1 MNDGGITN
9 SGATPYLQRLMQF
22 SWQRNTLLQDAVA
35 NLDTPGYRPVDVRP
49 EAFQTAMKAARARQT
64 SGGTPVVRGD
74 GVFADTRE
82 IAFEAAGIRLNPN
95 PTHENLLFHDDN
107 DRNMERVMQDVS
119 ENVLMFRLASE
130 LFRREHDLLR
140 SAIRERP

>member
-1 MNDGGITN
+1 MSDGGISN

-22 SWQRNTLLQDAVA
+22 AWKRNTLLQDNVA
-35 NLDTPGYRPVDVRP
+35 NLDTPGYRPVDVST
-49 EAFQTAMKAARARQT
+49 EGFQDAMKAARARQMG
-64 SGGTPVVRGD
+64 GGTPVVRGS

-82 IAFEAAGIRLNPN
+82 IAFEAAGIQLSPQ
-95 PTHENLLFHDDN
+95 PSHENLLFHDDN
-107 DRNMERVMQDVS
+107 DRNLERVMQDVS

-130 LFRREHDLLR
+130 LFRREHDMLR

>member
-1 MNDGGITN
+1 MTDGGMARTG
-9 SGATPYLQRLMQF
+9 SLPYLQRLMQF

-35 NLDTPGYRPVDVRP
+35 NLDTPGHQPLDVRP
-49 EAFQTAMKAARARQT
+49 EAFQEAMKAARDRQAGVGLPSIGAGTLFHDT
-64 SGGTPVVRGD
+64 S
-74 GVFADTRE
+74 E
-82 IAFEAAGIRLNPN
+82 IAFEESGVRLTPRAA
-95 PTHENLLFHDDN
+95 HENLLFHDGN
-107 DRNMERVMQDVS
+107 DRNLERIMQKVG

>member
-1 MNDGGITN
+1 MSDGGIAS

-22 SWQRNTLLQDAVA
+22 AWQRNTLLQDNVA
-35 NLDTPGYRPVDVRP
+35 NLDTPGYRPTDVST
-49 EAFQTAMKAARARQT
+49 EGFQSAMKAARARQMG
-64 SGGTPVVRGD
+64 SGGPVIRGS

-82 IAFEAAGIRLNPN
+82 IAFQAGGVQLNPQA
-95 PTHENLLFHDDN
+95 THDNLLFHDDN
-107 DRNMERVMQDVS
+107 DRNLERVMQDVS